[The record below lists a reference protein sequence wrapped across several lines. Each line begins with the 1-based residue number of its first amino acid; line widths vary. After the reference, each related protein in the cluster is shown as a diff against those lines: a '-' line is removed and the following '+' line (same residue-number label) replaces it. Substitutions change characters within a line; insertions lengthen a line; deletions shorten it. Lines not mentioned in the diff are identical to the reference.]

1 VPTRRWVTVG
11 NRGRQMGARE
21 IEPEMGAAILPT
33 LAFARIGDT
42 LFLCYTNREGPSDG
56 DWAAWLDRLAIDDF
70 GKLLVSSPVEA
81 GPNTRQ
87 RRVVGEYWKGSA
99 RSRLRIARL
108 TASPTA
114 RGAFT
119 ALSWLLSDHT
129 MRAFAPAEL
138 PEALAWLGSSVLP
151 GTASSVLHR
160 LATERPA
167 ETPGENRR
175 LV

>member
-1 VPTRRWVTVG
+1 MESP
-11 NRGRQMGARE
+11 E
-21 IEPEMGAAILPT
+21 LEPEMEAAILPT

-42 LFLCYTNREGPSDG
+42 LFLCYTHRDGPSDR

-70 GKLLVSSPVEA
+70 DKLLVSSPVEA

-87 RRVVGEYWKGSA
+87 RRGVGEYWKGSA

-108 TASPTA
+108 TASPVA

-151 GTASSVLHR
+151 GTASIVLFR

-167 ETPGENRR
+167 ETPGEDRR
-175 LV
+175 DMG

>member
-1 VPTRRWVTVG
+1 MESP
-11 NRGRQMGARE
+11 
-21 IEPEMGAAILPT
+21 EPETEATILPT

-42 LFLCYTNREGPSDG
+42 LFLCYTHREGPSDR
-56 DWAAWLDRLAIDDF
+56 DWATWLDRLAIDDF
-70 GKLLVSSPVEA
+70 DKLLVSSPVEA

-87 RRVVGEYWKGSA
+87 RRIVGEYWKGSV

-108 TASPTA
+108 TASPVA

-119 ALSWLLSDHT
+119 ALSWLLSDHR

-138 PEALAWLGSSVLP
+138 PEALAWLGSSVLR
-151 GTASSVLHR
+151 GTASRVLFR

-167 ETPGENRR
+167 ETPGEAQRHR
-175 LV
+175 D

>member
-1 VPTRRWVTVG
+1 MESP
-11 NRGRQMGARE
+11 
-21 IEPEMGAAILPT
+21 EPEVEVTILPT
-33 LAFARIGDT
+33 LSFARIGDT
-42 LFLCYTNREGPSDG
+42 LFLCYTHREGPSDR

-70 GKLLVSSPVEA
+70 DKLLVSSPVEA

-99 RSRLRIARL
+99 RSRLWIARL
-108 TASPTA
+108 TASPVA

-138 PEALAWLGSSVLP
+138 PEALAWLRSSVLP
-151 GTASSVLHR
+151 GTASLVLFR
-160 LATERPA
+160 LATERP
-167 ETPGENRR
+167 GEGLHESHRE
-175 LV
+175 L